1 MEKDVTEA
9 NRFPPKSNDTNDV
22 KLFITNC
29 WQLPNAVLPRT
40 MDWREGRD
48 WRMKESLSPK
58 ELLPS
63 SIDWREGREL
73 TLNNRLL
80 QKELSP
86 NLMDW
91 SWSSSAIE
99 PHHQI
104 IPLIAKDDAEEK
116 HPFPISIN
124 SSDDSPTNSMVTA
137 FGNILS
143 SSLID
148 LSRGRSMFQWNRTRP
163 NQSLRMK

>member
-1 MEKDVTEA
+1 MKSNKTKPIIANEVTEA

-91 SWSSSAIE
+91 S
-99 PHHQI
+99 
-104 IPLIAKDDAEEK
+104 
-116 HPFPISIN
+116 
-124 SSDDSPTNSMVTA
+124 
-137 FGNILS
+137 
-143 SSLID
+143 
-148 LSRGRSMFQWNRTRP
+148 
-163 NQSLRMK
+163 

>member
-1 MEKDVTEA
+1 MKSNKTKPIIAKDVTEA

-40 MDWREGRD
+40 MDWREGR
-48 WRMKESLSPK
+48 
-58 ELLPS
+58 
-63 SIDWREGREL
+63 EL

-91 SWSSSAIE
+91 S
-99 PHHQI
+99 
-104 IPLIAKDDAEEK
+104 
-116 HPFPISIN
+116 
-124 SSDDSPTNSMVTA
+124 
-137 FGNILS
+137 
-143 SSLID
+143 
-148 LSRGRSMFQWNRTRP
+148 
-163 NQSLRMK
+163 